1 MKLPKLFKSSTPHEF
16 HVGKI
21 IRSGKHEKA
30 TSKAGSGDF
39 MRGTWQERV
48 EPRIK
53 FKERQNFYLS
63 VGRVQNVTESI
74 VLDIINR
81 EWFYDAGDEDS
92 DVNDK
97 AVELMEGWE
106 ETVNISALFA
116 KMVRS
121 WIINGVHIISPK
133 DWVPLQMQSIIGKAR
148 DDFGATKWYIQQIH
162 GVETRLPAEDFLE
175 IPYIELDREAW
186 PVGMFDALMNVNW
199 LDIDGNDPQSS
210 LALYRQALQD
220 NMKIHHKYA
229 SPRVV
234 YTAPSA
240 SPDQIDNDLT
250 PMIEAMKPGD
260 RIVINEEIDI
270 KQETVD
276 GNARF
281 IEHVNKI
288 IDEIESGLGSSV
300 NRLITEPSAMADAR
314 EAGAQDDD
322 RVMGIMERLRMFM
335 NKEVIPRITG
345 LPPGEVVFKWGAK
358 DTFTLELP
366 EAIEKAINLK
376 LIAPEQAIVMLQ
388 ENFRWKIPT
397 IEEAMETL
405 GITPEVPEEPQQE
418 NPPTGPDTATT
429 APDRKRQQEEQS
441 VKTES
446 IKAETKLKNEKIVFI
461 DNLTRKLS
469 EV

>member
-1 MKLPKLFKSSTPHEF
+1 
-16 HVGKI
+16 
-21 IRSGKHEKA
+21 
-30 TSKAGSGDF
+30 
-39 MRGTWQERV
+39 
-48 EPRIK
+48 
-53 FKERQNFYLS
+53 
-63 VGRVQNVTESI
+63 
-74 VLDIINR
+74 
-81 EWFYDAGDEDS
+81 
-92 DVNDK
+92 
-97 AVELMEGWE
+97 MEGWE
-106 ETVNISALFA
+106 ETVNISGLFA

-234 YTAPSA
+234 YTMPSA
-240 SPDQIDNDLT
+240 SPDQIDNDLS

-260 RIVINEEIDI
+260 RIVINEEVDI

-345 LPPGEVVFKWGAK
+345 LPLSHLVSAPAGTV
-358 DTFTLELP
+358 
-366 EAIEKAINLK
+366 
-376 LIAPEQAIVMLQ
+376 IAY
-388 ENFRWKIPT
+388 
-397 IEEAMETL
+397 
-405 GITPEVPEEPQQE
+405 
-418 NPPTGPDTATT
+418 
-429 APDRKRQQEEQS
+429 
-441 VKTES
+441 
-446 IKAETKLKNEKIVFI
+446 
-461 DNLTRKLS
+461 
-469 EV
+469 